1 MSKPWFPNTAQWP
14 VEHPERLQLYTMATP
29 NGQKVSI
36 ALEEMQLPYEWH
48 LVNIIKDDQHQPDYR
63 KLSPN
68 GKIPTIIDPNGPD
81 GEPLI
86 MMESGAI
93 LLYLAQKTGQLM
105 PADERGKLAV
115 QQWLFFQMAHVGP
128 MFGQFGHFF
137 KFAADKTTDDYGVNR
152 YTGEAKRLLKVMD
165 DRLAE
170 SPYLAGDT
178 YSIADIATFPW
189 INALDFYNGK
199 DVLEYDTFTHVK
211 RWCDACNERPATQ
224 AGSKIGVPE

>member
-1 MSKPWFPNTAQWP
+1 MSKPWFPNTTQWP

-48 LVNIIKDDQHQPDYR
+48 LVNIIKDDQHQSDYR

-68 GKIPTIIDPNGPD
+68 GKIPTIIDPDGPD

-189 INALDFYNGK
+189 VNALDFYNGK
-199 DVLEYDTFTHVK
+199 DALEYDTFTHVK

-224 AGSKIGVPE
+224 MGSKIGVPE

>member
-68 GKIPTIIDPNGPD
+68 GKIPTIIDPDGPG

-93 LLYLAQKTGQLM
+93 LLYLAEKTGQLM
-105 PADERGKLAV
+105 PSDEQGKLAV

-152 YTGEAKRLLKVMD
+152 YTGEAKRLLQVMD

-170 SPYLAGDT
+170 SRYIAGDT
-178 YSIADIATFPW
+178 YSIADVATFPW

-199 DVLEYDTFTHVK
+199 EALEYDRFTHVK
-211 RWCDACNERPATQ
+211 RWCDACNERPASQ
-224 AGSKIGVPE
+224 VGSKIGVPE